1 MDGIKS
7 LVTLKPKAQTVFNS
21 IVTPKGVISSNC
33 DIAEEFNNFFSSVGS
48 KISSKIPECKNNFKY
63 FVGDKVMNSFF
74 LRYTDKDEIL
84 KIIKNLK
91 SNKSSGPNSIPI
103 QILKFYADIFCK
115 PISNLVNLSF
125 SQGVFPECLKLAK
138 VIPIFKK
145 NDPQICSN
153 YRPISLLSIFSKIY
167 EKSMHS
173 RLYSF
178 FTKYDFMTH
187 WIDKTS
193 YWEW

>member
-91 SNKSSGPNSIPI
+91 SNKWKQLNYVIGCAQEGRRNHVASGLTYNS
-103 QILKFYADIFCK
+103 QIWKNIFHFKF
-115 PISNLVNLSF
+115 
-125 SQGVFPECLKLAK
+125 
-138 VIPIFKK
+138 
-145 NDPQICSN
+145 
-153 YRPISLLSIFSKIY
+153 
-167 EKSMHS
+167 
-173 RLYSF
+173 
-178 FTKYDFMTH
+178 T
-187 WIDKTS
+187 
-193 YWEW
+193 